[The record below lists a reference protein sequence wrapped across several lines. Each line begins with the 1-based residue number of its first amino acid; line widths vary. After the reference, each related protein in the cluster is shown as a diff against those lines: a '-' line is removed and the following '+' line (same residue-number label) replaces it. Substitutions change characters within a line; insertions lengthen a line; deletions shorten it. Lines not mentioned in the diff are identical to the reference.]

1 MNKGLLLRYSS
12 FVALC
17 LCTSAH
23 AASPGLDC
31 TQSHTS
37 SAEAIICADAD
48 LVTLDRQM
56 TQVYAAAL
64 KKARDERPP
73 VLKAEQRGWI
83 KGRNDCWKSPDQR
96 QCMADSYRVRMAE
109 LQARYRLL
117 APTATVRY
125 TCNGNPASEVLAT
138 YFNTHPATLIAER
151 GDAVS
156 FMVQQI
162 SASGARYQGRN
173 ESLWEHQGE
182 ATIVWGYG
190 APEMRCQPVSAPAQA
205 AEPAPLPPAL
215 AGTRWQLLAFQSMD
229 DAQGT
234 TRVTEP
240 AHYTVTL
247 GADGRAAF
255 RLDCN
260 RGAGSWQAEAGSDGS
275 GALRFGQIAMT
286 RALCAPGSLDAKLA
300 RDLGFVRSFVL
311 KDGHLFMALMADGGI
326 YEWEPLR

>member
-1 MNKGLLLRYSS
+1 MTQISLITCSS
-12 FVALC
+12 LIALWLSSVAQ
-17 LCTSAH
+17 
-23 AASPGLDC
+23 AASPGFDC
-31 TQSHTS
+31 TKVRNP
-37 SAEAIICADAD
+37 SAEAMICADAD
-48 LVTLDRQM
+48 LAALDRQM
-56 TQVYAAAL
+56 NQVYAAAL
-64 KKARDERPP
+64 KKARHQHPP

-83 KGRNDCWKSPDQR
+83 KGRNDCWKSTDQR
-96 QCMADSYRVRMAE
+96 QCMADSYRVRIAE

-125 TCNGNPASEVLAT
+125 SCNGNPANEVLAT

-260 RGAGSWQAEAGSDGS
+260 RGAGSWQAEASSDGS
-275 GALRFGQIAMT
+275 GALQFGQIAMT
-286 RALCAPGSLDAKLA
+286 RAMCPPGSLDTKLA

>member
-1 MNKGLLLRYSS
+1 
-12 FVALC
+12 
-17 LCTSAH
+17 
-23 AASPGLDC
+23 
-31 TQSHTS
+31 
-37 SAEAIICADAD
+37 
-48 LVTLDRQM
+48 
-56 TQVYAAAL
+56 
-64 KKARDERPP
+64 
-73 VLKAEQRGWI
+73 
-83 KGRNDCWKSPDQR
+83 
-96 QCMADSYRVRMAE
+96 
-109 LQARYRLL
+109 
-117 APTATVRY
+117 
-125 TCNGNPASEVLAT
+125 
-138 YFNTHPATLIAER
+138 
-151 GDAVS
+151 
-156 FMVQQI
+156 
-162 SASGARYQGRN
+162 
-173 ESLWEHQGE
+173 
-182 ATIVWGYG
+182 
-190 APEMRCQPVSAPAQA
+190 MRCQPVSAPAQA

-260 RGAGSWQAEAGSDGS
+260 RGAGSWLAEAGSDGS
-275 GALRFGQIAMT
+275 GALQFGQIAMT

>member
-12 FVALC
+12 FVVLC
-17 LCTSAH
+17 LGSHAH
-23 AASPGLDC
+23 AASPGFDC
-31 TQSHTS
+31 NKSPTS
-37 SAEAIICADAD
+37 RAEAVICADAE
-48 LVTLDRQM
+48 LATLDRQM
-56 TQVYAAAL
+56 MQVYAAAL
-64 KKARDERPP
+64 KKARNERPP
-73 VLKAEQRGWI
+73 MLKAEQRGWI

-96 QCMADSYRVRMAE
+96 ECMAESYRIRIAE
-109 LQARYRLL
+109 LQARYRLI
-117 APTATVRY
+117 APMATVRY
-125 TCNGNPASEVLAT
+125 SCDGNPTNEVLAT
-138 YFNTHPATLIAER
+138 FFNTDPATLIAER

-173 ESLWEHQGE
+173 ESLWEHRGE

-255 RLDCN
+255 QLDCN